1 MFRTNSYLKK
11 SPIKLVRKNSSS
23 SSRESTHKKRQ
34 AYKGQRTKKKKLI
47 RRKQPSAINLH
58 QLVVKAS
65 TIPFSS
71 WVCVLIIIAL
81 LAFCI
86 HHESRISRLEKIL
99 IRM

>member
-1 MFRTNSYLKK
+1 MFRTNSYIKK

-23 SSRESTHKKRQ
+23 DSGDSTPKKKQ
-34 AYKGQRTKKKKLI
+34 AFRARNKKKKLI

-65 TIPFSS
+65 AVPFSS